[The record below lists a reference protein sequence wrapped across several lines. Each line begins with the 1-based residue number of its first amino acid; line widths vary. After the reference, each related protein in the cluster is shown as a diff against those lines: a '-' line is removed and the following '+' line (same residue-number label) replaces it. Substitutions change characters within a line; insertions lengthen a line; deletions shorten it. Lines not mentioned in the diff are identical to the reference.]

1 MGLPILT
8 DKDGMTFTE
17 AAIEVLRREGKP
29 LHFKKIAE
37 IAVRDSLLDHV
48 GKIPDEV
55 MGGQLATHCRLPHT
69 DRKVIAV
76 QSGTFAL
83 VEWGLDEDPVGLEQM
98 IEPPPDIDIPYRPR
112 ERHPIP
118 SREIAR
124 APGRSETRAR
134 RREEGGEERRGRRYP
149 PPAEVA
155 YEILAGAER
164 PLSLGDI
171 AAQGA
176 ERLLMPDAFVRETS
190 ALAAALV
197 EDNRRREGQG
207 RRALFAVEGELVS
220 LAAEPEPGERAATPL
235 APARPA
241 TAPADVRRAALAA
254 LRRRVKDCDGATV
267 EHVVAKLLEKMDLRE
282 LKVAKRGREHVVYTG
297 RRKLG
302 LGDVRHCVRILRAG
316 SEATRRDVT
325 DLRKDV
331 GNYGAQIGV
340 LVSSGDAARD
350 ARGEASAPGQ
360 LPVLLLCGD
369 ALAEAFTEFAVGCRP
384 IVVPEIDEAFFKEA
398 TEAAQQEDAARRAR
412 REERDKRDD
421 RAEARPP
428 RERREP
434 SERGREDRAAEPE
447 RASVVVEVLA
457 ERLPGGDEGE
467 GDDADAEVAVEV
479 VSATVGRDAD
489 DLERD
494 RERPPRPAAAT
505 LAAAADD
512 DDEGEDDD
520 GEGEGEATTPG
531 AGGAQAAA
539 EGEAGQGEVRRRRR
553 RRRRRGG
560 RGRNREGAAGA
571 AAAAPGETAPAQAQG
586 GDPAPGAVT
595 PDAEVANAAASG
607 VGPAPEAASA
617 APPGGA
623 EPEHAPES
631 SQAAEP
637 SDAAAPA
644 VPREEPPPLPPADGV
659 APTEGER

>member
-1 MGLPILT
+1 
-8 DKDGMTFTE
+8 MTFTE

-118 SREIAR
+118 AREIAR
-124 APGRSETRAR
+124 APARTEPRAR

-207 RRALFAVEGELVS
+207 RRALFALDGELVS

-254 LRRRVKDCDGATV
+254 LRRRLKDCDGPTV
-267 EHVVAKLLEKMDLRE
+267 EHVVAKLLERMEVRE
-282 LKVAKRGREHVVYTG
+282 LKVAKRGRDHVVYTG

-384 IVVPEIDEAFFKEA
+384 IVVPEIDEGFFKEA
-398 TEAAQQEDAARRAR
+398 TDAAQQEDAARRVR

-421 RAEARPP
+421 RADGRPP

-434 SERGREDRAAEPE
+434 SERGREERAAEPE

-467 GDDADAEVAVEV
+467 GDDGAAEVAVDV
-479 VSATVGRDAD
+479 VSTTVARDAD
-489 DLERD
+489 DLERERE

-505 LAAAADD
+505 LAPAADD
-512 DDEGEDDD
+512 DDEGDDED
-520 GEGEGEATTPG
+520 GEGEGEAATAGP
-531 AGGAQAAA
+531 GGAQAAA

-560 RGRNREGAAGA
+560 RGRNREGAAGNA
-571 AAAAPGETAPAQAQG
+571 AIAPGETAPAQAQG
-586 GDPAPGAVT
+586 PGGDPAPGAVT
-595 PDAEVANAAASG
+595 PEAESASAAASG
-607 VGPAPEAASA
+607 VGPAPEPTFA
-617 APPGGA
+617 APPVDA
-623 EPEHAPES
+623 EPARAPES
-631 SQAAEP
+631 SHAAGP
-637 SDAAAPA
+637 WGASAPA
-644 VPREEPPPLPPADGV
+644 APREEPPPLPPADGGG
-659 APTEGER
+659 PTEGER